1 MIGGVN
7 THMAEIPL
15 ASLLNLTS
23 EEAHSGW
30 VRVVRRNERDGDSS
44 ALYCCDAESFHER
57 YFSVKNYSRTKGVSL
72 CFLELET
79 NLWLLTKGVRCE
91 HGTVKEIYKE
101 YAGRLQVCFHKR
113 NHSGNIVLKQ
123 QIDRMTAHSILDRPY
138 SFLRFAGY
146 NQIRLK
152 FGELKRI
159 VELNLSDWR
168 QALRAVFGVYLISD
182 TRKGGAYVGSAYGKD
197 GLWGRWGCYASGDFC
212 GHGGDKGLIKRIGR
226 DKDYPENFEFSI
238 LEVISKNTSEKEV
251 RKREAWWKD
260 TLRTRKNHA
269 NNEMNEN

>member
-57 YFSVKNYSRTKGVSL
+57 YFSEKNCSMAKGVSV

-79 NLWLLTKGVRCE
+79 NLWLLTKAVRCE
-91 HGTVKEIYKE
+91 HGKVKEIYKE

-113 NHSGNIVLKQ
+113 NRSGDIDLKR
-123 QIDRMTAHSILDRPY
+123 QIDRMTVHSILDRPF

-146 NQIRLK
+146 NQVRLK

-168 QALRAVFGVYLISD
+168 QALCAVFGIYLISD
-182 TRKGGAYVGSAYGKD
+182 TKKGGAYVGSAYGKD
-197 GLWGRWGCYASGDFC
+197 GLWGRWSCYASNNFH
-212 GHGGDKGLIKRIGR
+212 GHGGDDGLINRIGNNT
-226 DKDYPENFEFSI
+226 DYPDNFEFSI
-238 LEVISKNTSEKEV
+238 LEVISKNRCEKDV
-251 RKREAWWKD
+251 RTREGWWKD
-260 TLRTRKNHA
+260 ALRTRKCH
-269 NNEMNEN
+269 NNNGMNEN